1 MMMMMI
7 IITTI
12 TRCESVPVSV
22 CGSGCVTR
30 EGDEECQ
37 DTQVDDD
44 DGEDDDYYDYDDDD
58 NDFWFF
64 KSGG

>member
-1 MMMMMI
+1 MMLGVVMMVMI

-44 DGEDDDYYDYDDDD
+44 HGDDDDYYDYNDD
-58 NDFWFF
+58 NDF
-64 KSGG
+64 